1 MQANICR
8 DELTALARY
17 ITQEMNAN
25 AHGDVAR
32 RIRELNSVSAMAC
45 IDAYIKAPFLVRLFG
60 AVTPDECINEEL
72 SGKQAALLLWTAQVM
87 QNADWDHKPKI
98 ARRFISGATH
108 SRYWHVRDDYKYFY
122 DIWSNIHYGYVGRA
136 CGFSDA
142 MLLDGAGLEQ
152 IGSDLLRGHW
162 PARTQGISSLRGF
175 DDPSDRA
182 GIAIGVNLQKLNP
195 AKVAAEQVLQ
205 EVLSSTELTREKL

>member
-1 MQANICR
+1 MATNICR
-8 DELTALARY
+8 DELTPLARY
-17 ITQEMNAN
+17 ISHEMNTN

-32 RIRELNSVSAMAC
+32 RIRELNAISAKTC
-45 IDAYIKAPFLVRLFG
+45 IDEYINAPFLVRLFG
-60 AVTPDECINEEL
+60 AVTPAECINYEL

-98 ARRFISGATH
+98 ARRFMSAATH
-108 SRYWHVRDDYKYFY
+108 SRYWHVRDEYKYFY

-136 CGFSDA
+136 CGFSDS

-162 PARTQGISSLRGF
+162 PTRTQGISSLRGF

-182 GIAIGVNLQKLNP
+182 AIAIGVRLHKSN
-195 AKVAAEQVLQ
+195 AGKVTAEQVLR
-205 EVLSSTELTREKL
+205 EVLRSAELTREKL